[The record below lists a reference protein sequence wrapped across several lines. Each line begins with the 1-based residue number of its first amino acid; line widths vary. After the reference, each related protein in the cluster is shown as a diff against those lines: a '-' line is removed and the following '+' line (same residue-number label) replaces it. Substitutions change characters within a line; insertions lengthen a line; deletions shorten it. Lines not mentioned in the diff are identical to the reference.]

1 MNASPRTRLAFAWLP
16 AALYMLLIW
25 WLSSRSLNIS
35 IDSFPFR
42 DKGVHAAEYGVLG
55 VLLAHALAGTFAS
68 RSRAVLWWWAAGLT
82 VLFGMTDEIH
92 QAFVPGRSSDI
103 LDVVADAVGAVA
115 GASVRLW
122 WIRPNGTAQHEEK
135 LG

>member
-1 MNASPRTRLAFAWLP
+1 MNSSPRMRFALAWLP

-25 WLSSRSLNIS
+25 WLSSRALNIS
-35 IDSFPFR
+35 TDSFPFR
-42 DKGVHAAEYGVLG
+42 DKGAHVVEYGVLG
-55 VLLAHALAGTFAS
+55 MLVAHALAGTYPS
-68 RSRAVLWWWAAGLT
+68 RSRAALWWWATGLT

-103 LDVVADAVGAVA
+103 LDVAADAVGAVA

-122 WIRPNGTAQHEEK
+122 LIRPNGVTQHKEK